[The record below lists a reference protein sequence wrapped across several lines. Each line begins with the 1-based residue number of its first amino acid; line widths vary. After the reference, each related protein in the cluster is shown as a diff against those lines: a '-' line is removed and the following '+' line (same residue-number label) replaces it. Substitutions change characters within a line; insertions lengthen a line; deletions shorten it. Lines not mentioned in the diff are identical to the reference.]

1 MHTDEDEFNP
11 EAALSRLR
19 AEAKIRRKS
28 SYRKSRL
35 DRVAGELLQ
44 LHRAGATA
52 AELQR
57 WLASERRIRVTHST
71 VSRWLRGRRIG

>member
-1 MHTDEDEFNP
+1 MLTDEFNP
-11 EAALSRLR
+11 KVTLSRLR
-19 AEAKIRRKS
+19 AEAQVRRKK
-28 SYRKSRL
+28 SYRTSRL
-35 DRVAGELLQ
+35 DRLAGELLQ

-71 VSRWLRGRRIG
+71 VSRWLRGRACG